1 MFNIINESKDPYFN
15 LALEEYALKNI
26 EGDIV
31 IFWQNENTV
40 VVGRNQNTHEEINHE
55 YVNKNNVNVVRRL
68 SGGGAVYHDNGN
80 LNFTFITDGK
90 RENVNNYKKFTEPV
104 VNVLKLLRVEAEFS
118 GRNDIVIDEKK
129 ISGNAQYYFGNR
141 MLHHGTLL
149 FDADLSV
156 LGKVLNVKYDKI
168 ESKGIKSVRS
178 RVTNIYPYL
187 KEKLMIEEF
196 KKILISNILMEGA
209 RNYILSDTENLAV
222 ENLAKEKYRDW
233 DWNFGKSPEF
243 KISKRKRYDGGEL
256 DIRINVSE
264 GRIDE
269 IKIYGDFLGYRG
281 TEEIEKVLT
290 GKRFNEKEL
299 ADCIKDVDIQKYFYD
314 IKKEDIIDCIF
325 Y

>member
-26 EGDIV
+26 EGDVV

-104 VNVLKLLRVEAEFS
+104 VNVLKLLGVEADFS
-118 GRNDIVIDEKK
+118 GRNDIVVDGKK

-149 FDADLSV
+149 FDVDLSV
-156 LGKVLNVKYDKI
+156 LGKVLNVKSDKI

-187 KEKLMIEEF
+187 KENLGIEEF

-209 RNYILSDTENLAV
+209 KNYILSDRENLAV

-243 KISKRKRYDGGEL
+243 MISKRRRYDGGEL

-264 GRIDE
+264 GIIDS

-299 ADCIKDVDIQKYFYD
+299 ACCIKDLNIEKYFCD
-314 IKKEDIIDCIF
+314 FREEEIIDCIF

>member
-1 MFNIINESKDPYFN
+1 M
-15 LALEEYALKNI
+15 
-26 EGDIV
+26 
-31 IFWQNENTV
+31 
-40 VVGRNQNTHEEINHE
+40 
-55 YVNKNNVNVVRRL
+55 
-68 SGGGAVYHDNGN
+68 
-80 LNFTFITDGK
+80 
-90 RENVNNYKKFTEPV
+90 
-104 VNVLKLLRVEAEFS
+104 
-118 GRNDIVIDEKK
+118 
-129 ISGNAQYYFGNR
+129 
-141 MLHHGTLL
+141 
-149 FDADLSV
+149 
-156 LGKVLNVKYDKI
+156 
-168 ESKGIKSVRS
+168 
-178 RVTNIYPYL
+178 
-187 KEKLMIEEF
+187 
-196 KKILISNILMEGA
+196 
-209 RNYILSDTENLAV
+209 SDTENLAV

>member
-104 VNVLKLLRVEAEFS
+104 VNVLKLLGVEAEFS